1 MNDMPAG
8 PLEPWSGGVLDP
20 FYRHMLGLPEV
31 ANAGNIAGMLAD
43 ASQHGA
49 PSSLLSAEL
58 NRAGAQGSLAPVID
72 FGVFQ
77 AAQEVQQLYSGVLP
91 NLDEDDLLQTAL
103 PNEAKASASTKRATR
118 RSAQAQ
124 STPRGSSRQT
134 AKTARSS
141 AMSQSRSV
149 VASIDQNSHSPDT
162 SSHSD
167 SDPEFQDIPA
177 GDPDFAPAARE
188 GASSGPKDSKAKLRD
203 KNKRAQKRFR
213 ARQKD
218 KAQQSERMLAE
229 MAAQMQQLRVE
240 KEELQG
246 RNKLLESLLE
256 VQQQQQHDRAG
267 GRRLVASQEMEA
279 LMTGTGPLS
288 DSLRRSDPYQPATL
302 PTPTPPQQQPQAQ
315 LSQQQLHHP
324 LQQPLAEQ
332 PITVSLLPGTLK
344 LLTPTQVK
352 NLSWQNHLKLY
363 KAYVSRLAGLLQLSN
378 GHEDSPAGKQ
388 VEALVIESVRLA
400 AAKSLLDPLG
410 MQQVFQARIRECRIL
425 TQRSQPAADMWPTI
439 LDALNLS
446 RQQTQELMA
455 LRRIFLPKMGQLLKD
470 RQRISRALQDSQMC
484 LDEDVDPNGPCQQYT
499 EATDVLRDLKSN
511 LREDKQLLMQVL
523 ASVWRK
529 IMRPYQLAT
538 VVVMAHPWVPDTG
551 PVLDLVAQAEGE
563 PPAQA
568 LMGTDKVP
576 GTRGIGSWT
585 LEWTGT
591 FASSLTSEP
600 DRE

>member
-1 MNDMPAG
+1 MDDMPAS
-8 PLEPWSGGVLDP
+8 PLEPWSGNVA
-20 FYRHMLGLPEV
+20 GL
-31 ANAGNIAGMLAD
+31 LAD
-43 ASQHGA
+43 GSQAGA
-49 PSSLLSAEL
+49 PSSSLSAGL
-58 NRAGAQGSLAPVID
+58 HRARAQGSLAPVID
-72 FGVFQ
+72 FGVLQ
-77 AAQEVQQLYSGVLP
+77 AAHEAEQLYSGVLP
-91 NLDEDDLLQTAL
+91 SLDEDDLLQTAL
-103 PNEAKASASTKRATR
+103 PNEAKASANTNRATR

-124 STPRGSSRQT
+124 SIPQGGSRQT
-134 AKTARSS
+134 VKTTRSS

-149 VASIDQNSHSPDT
+149 VASIDQNIHSPDT

-188 GASSGPKDSKAKLRD
+188 GGSSGPKDSKAKLRE

-246 RNKLLESLLE
+246 RNKLLESLLK
-256 VQQQQQHDRAG
+256 VQQQQQHDSSG
-267 GRRLVASQEMEA
+267 GRRLDASQEMEA

-302 PTPTPPQQQPQAQ
+302 PTPTPSQQQPQAQ

-324 LQQPLAEQ
+324 QQQPLAEQ
-332 PITVSLLPGTLK
+332 PIRVSLLPGSLK

-363 KAYVSRLAGLLQLSN
+363 K
-378 GHEDSPAGKQ
+378 
-388 VEALVIESVRLA
+388 
-400 AAKSLLDPLG
+400 
-410 MQQVFQARIRECRIL
+410 
-425 TQRSQPAADMWPTI
+425 
-439 LDALNLS
+439 DALNLS
-446 RQQTQELMA
+446 RQQIQELMA

-499 EATDVLRDLKSN
+499 EANDVLRDLKSN

-563 PPAQA
+563 PPAEA
-568 LMGTDKVP
+568 LMGIDKVP

-591 FASSLTSEP
+591 FASSLTAEP
-600 DRE
+600 DGE

>member
-1 MNDMPAG
+1 MDDMPAS
-8 PLEPWSGGVLDP
+8 PLEPWSGGLLDP
-20 FYRHMLGLPEV
+20 FYRNMVGLSEV
-31 ANAGNIAGMLAD
+31 AHVGNVAGLLAD
-43 ASQHGA
+43 GSQAGA
-49 PSSLLSAEL
+49 PSSSLSAGL
-58 NRAGAQGSLAPVID
+58 HRARAQGSLAPVID
-72 FGVFQ
+72 FGVLQ
-77 AAQEVQQLYSGVLP
+77 AAHEAEQLYSGVLP
-91 NLDEDDLLQTAL
+91 SLDEDDLLQTAL
-103 PNEAKASASTKRATR
+103 PNEAKASANTNRATR

-124 STPRGSSRQT
+124 SIPQGGSRQT
-134 AKTARSS
+134 VKTTRSS

-149 VASIDQNSHSPDT
+149 VASIDQNIHSPDT

-188 GASSGPKDSKAKLRD
+188 GGSSGPKDSKAKLRE

-246 RNKLLESLLE
+246 RNKLLESLLK
-256 VQQQQQHDRAG
+256 VQQQQQHDSSG
-267 GRRLVASQEMEA
+267 GRRLDASQ
-279 LMTGTGPLS
+279 
-288 DSLRRSDPYQPATL
+288 
-302 PTPTPPQQQPQAQ
+302 
-315 LSQQQLHHP
+315 
-324 LQQPLAEQ
+324 
-332 PITVSLLPGTLK
+332 PIRVSLLPGSLK

-363 KAYVSRLAGLLQLSN
+363 KPTKTDNTAHNCSKSSKHGTQ
-378 GHEDSPAGKQ
+378 
-388 VEALVIESVRLA
+388 EAAE
-400 AAKSLLDPLG
+400 
-410 MQQVFQARIRECRIL
+410 MNQ
-425 TQRSQPAADMWPTI
+425 QPAEDLVDLASVFLFFGYVELIMI
-439 LDALNLS
+439 RKALLLIIVIIFQDALNLS
-446 RQQTQELMA
+446 RQQIQELMA

-499 EATDVLRDLKSN
+499 EANDVLRDLKSN

-563 PPAQA
+563 PPAEA
-568 LMGTDKVP
+568 LMGIDKVP

-591 FASSLTSEP
+591 FASSLTAEP
-600 DRE
+600 DG